1 MDAPAQRRRRRPAV
15 SCTLCRQRK
24 IRCNKETPCSNCVR
38 SKTGSC
44 VYNNPETPLPR
55 RSHVTPRPA
64 PRNHV
69 ASSSPSAGS
78 SSIGIANSAPTND
91 VDETTSASSVACDS
105 GIGGKSAARQRPQP
119 PVEGPKSTIQTTS
132 THIGGTFHIEADDRV
147 ANKSRGSS
155 RNIIHKTRVFGQ
167 SHWVNG
173 VSMVLQIPPVL
184 ELYLRQDTM
193 DISSKLQRCKA
204 LARMIKA
211 HRTPA
216 WPRPPTAEL
225 PAKEV
230 ADELIDCY
238 LRTSERVYRVVHIPS
253 FRRDYD
259 ALWTPGETRSTA
271 FIVQLKLILAIGAT
285 TYDEAFSLRE
295 LAMQWVYEAQ
305 TWLSEP
311 GLKSQLSIRA
321 LQTSVL
327 LLLAREST
335 GVGETLVWTVA
346 GSLLRTAI
354 YMGLHRDP
362 AKLPG
367 VSPFDAEM
375 RRRLWNTILELEL
388 QSSMASGGPPL
399 LSLVDFDTRPP
410 ANMDDEQL
418 EAEEPVAQP
427 DDELTQTS
435 LAIALRRTFAARL
448 AVLKFLNDASS
459 PGTYTEA
466 LRLDAELRDVYK
478 TLRRTLRGYDLDN
491 ASPNVSFES
500 RYIDILLL
508 RYLSAIHTPFFG
520 PSLHDVA
527 EYAFSRRVVIDSAL
541 KIWSAAC
548 LSETTAATRSTSQ
561 AAPSPGG
568 QDMARFVT
576 NGSGFFRTTVF
587 QAGTL
592 AALELRAQLQED
604 APGPTLVRSDLLA
617 ALRECKAW
625 SLRCIEVGETNIKGY
640 LLVSLLAAQVNC
652 YLATGDEA
660 VAECDVPMRLVE
672 AAAEIE
678 DECLALLEAMV
689 APGEAAAHGGCGVHD
704 ASSSATPSM
713 DLMSEWDSLMTDD
726 PLLGS
731 NSGFQFG
738 WSV

>member
-1 MDAPAQRRRRRPAV
+1 MDAPVQRRRRRPAV
-15 SCTLCRQRK
+15 
-24 IRCNKETPCSNCVR
+24 
-38 SKTGSC
+38 
-44 VYNNPETPLPR
+44 
-55 RSHVTPRPA
+55 
-64 PRNHV
+64 
-69 ASSSPSAGS
+69 

-211 HRTPA
+211 YRTPA

-259 ALWTPGETRSTA
+259 GLWTPGETRSTA

-285 TYDEAFSLRE
+285 TYDEAFS
-295 LAMQWVYEAQ
+295 YGK
-305 TWLSEP
+305 P

-335 GVGETLVWTVA
+335 GVGETLVWTAA

-399 LSLVDFDTRPP
+399 LSLLDFDTRPP

-478 TLRRTLRGYDLDN
+478 PLRRTLRGHPSAPLPLGHTH
-491 ASPNVSFES
+491 A
-500 RYIDILLL
+500 IL
-508 RYLSAIHTPFFG
+508 R
-520 PSLHDVA
+520 PSLHDAA

-640 LLVSLLAAQVNC
+640 LVVSLLAAQVNC

-713 DLMSEWDSLMTDD
+713 DLMSEWDSLVSAFR
-726 PLLGS
+726 GAVVRWA
-731 NSGFQFG
+731 GA
-738 WSV
+738 